1 MKKFNSELFFSSNR
15 NIKIDMGSM
24 VFNALSSD
32 NALVYNKENKVVKS
46 CLWSIDSNG
55 IFVLVYKTG
64 EIDYFLLLSTDGEI
78 SVQSLIKTDG
88 GKFKK
93 KNLTVWRII
102 VDVDVDVDVDVGEFN
117 PKKDRLLKRL
127 NFVVI
132 LLMLS
137 SYLIQLLFVIFINS
151 AFSSINISS
160 FFTILISSSLYLI
173 MIKSNFNISETIY
186 LKYIKKYLN

>member
-15 NIKIDMGSM
+15 NVKIDMGSI

-78 SVQSLIKTDG
+78 SVQSLVKTDG

-102 VDVDVDVDVDVGEFN
+102 VDENENEFN